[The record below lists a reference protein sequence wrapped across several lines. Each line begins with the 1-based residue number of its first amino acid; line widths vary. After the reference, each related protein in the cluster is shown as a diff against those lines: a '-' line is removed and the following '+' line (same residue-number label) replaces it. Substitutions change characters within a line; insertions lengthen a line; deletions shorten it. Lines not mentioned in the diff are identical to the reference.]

1 MEIFQKDSLVC
12 LIDLCDLVISTDNI
26 TIRLAGSINKETWVM
41 LPKVPQFFY
50 LLDRSDCVWL
60 PSLKLYRQDKRSNWS
75 NMLLDIK
82 NDLLKK
88 YN

>member
-1 MEIFQKDSLVC
+1 MKDDLDSLVC

-41 LPKVPQFFY
+41 LPKIPQFFY
-50 LLDRSDCVWL
+50 QLDRSDCLWL
-60 PSLKLYRQDKRSNWS
+60 PSLKLYRQDKRSDWS
-75 NMLLDIK
+75 KMLLKIK
-82 NDLLKK
+82 NDLLNR